1 MKSLVFSQF
10 ATVKANT
17 AALFTSKLNEEI
29 YKLKDKEP
37 NVKFSEADPL
47 CAYIEYTENES
58 QAETIEEVE
67 ALEGIRFVCE
77 QCPHFKPITKADG
90 TIDNRVK
97 YGDCDYSGN
106 EFVRTIKTSPACERL
121 YELLQ
126 GDDVVIRFR
135 EPGKEADKCSR

>member
-1 MKSLVFSQF
+1 MKSLVFSQY

-17 AALFTSKLNEEI
+17 AALFTSKLNEEV

-47 CAYIEYTENES
+47 CAYIEYVESENRP
-58 QAETIEEVE
+58 ETIEEVE

-77 QCPHFKPITKADG
+77 QCPHFSPILKADG
-90 TIDNRVK
+90 TVDARVK
-97 YGDCDYSGN
+97 YGDCDYDGN
-106 EFVRTIKTSPACERL
+106 EFGRTIKSSPACPHL

-126 GDDVVIRFR
+126 EGGVKICF
-135 EPGKEADKCSR
+135 K